1 MPNLDKLKVIAF
13 DAMGV
18 IFIDPDD
25 IKDILLPYVNEIS
38 NHKIT
43 LEDIRQ
49 WYFEMSK
56 GEHESK
62 TFWEEYLNKEPY
74 PDVEIGFIK
83 RLRLDPEFKTV
94 LHLIKENYQ
103 VALLSN
109 DVHEWSKRWRELHE
123 LEQEFDAIVVS
134 GDPDIQV
141 RKPNKLIYEKLINKF
156 DFSPNNF
163 MFIDDRLRNL
173 KPASELGIITTLM
186 DKFSQSHPYQADFK
200 IKKLTDLLNII

>member
-25 IKDILLPYVNEIS
+25 IKDILLPYMNEIS
-38 NHKIT
+38 NQEIT
-43 LEDIRQ
+43 LEDIRK

-62 TFWEEYLNKEPY
+62 TFWEKYLNKEPY
-74 PDVEIGFIK
+74 SDVEIGFVK
-83 RLRLDPEFKTV
+83 RLRLDPEFKIV
-94 LHLIKENYQ
+94 LPLIKQKYK

-109 DVHEWSKRWRELHE
+109 DVHEWSKKWRELHD
-123 LEQEFDAIVVS
+123 LENQFDAIVVS
-134 GDPDIQV
+134 GDPDIRV

-156 DFSPNNF
+156 DFSPDNF

-173 KPASELGIITTLM
+173 KSASELGIITTLM
-186 DKFSQSHPYQADFK
+186 DKFPQNYPYLADFK
-200 IKKLTDLLNII
+200 IKKLTDLFNII